1 MVRLVKHWKRLPRKL
16 VESQFLERFKL
27 KWSQNSE
34 QPAAADHALSRGID
48 LENLQSPFLCY
59 PSCESVHL

>member
-16 VESQFLERFKL
+16 VESQSLERFKL

-34 QPAAADHALSRGID
+34 QPAAADHALRGELI
-48 LENLQSPFLCY
+48 
-59 PSCESVHL
+59 